1 MELRFEI
8 CDLNLK
14 ISEKQ
19 VSSIISD
26 GAWQTLCSAGTSAH
40 RAALIFLPWTE
51 LLFML
56 QPRRSMLIR
65 GQLGV
70 CPHIWNWSG
79 WPKQNEAEEKSAKW
93 TLKAVIEEVP
103 V

>member
-40 RAALIFLPWTE
+40 RAALIFL
-51 LLFML
+51 
-56 QPRRSMLIR
+56 
-65 GQLGV
+65 
-70 CPHIWNWSG
+70 
-79 WPKQNEAEEKSAKW
+79 
-93 TLKAVIEEVP
+93 
-103 V
+103 